1 MPFFGQ
7 VQFRFGQVHF
17 NSDLTSAVDSLCRG
31 LILITGCVSITVTHT
46 LIALHHTLNPKS

>member
-31 LILITGCVSITVTHT
+31 LILITGRVSITVTHT